1 LHLTLKFDYAK
12 TFFHCYFTIL
22 ALTSFSQSKSS
33 NEIVAEGAAK
43 AKTTPDL
50 AIFTLSV
57 EKRDTI
63 EKNALASLNKTVD
76 QLVKSLT
83 ELGFGNENIKI
94 ANYDISSSTDDDGRK
109 TYTTSNVLKVNFRID
124 HKLIDAF
131 YNEIQQAG
139 IQDLDVSFET
149 ILSDSLEKA
158 SRLKLVQQVIEDAK
172 INAKNISQT
181 LGVRIGKVKQVHK
194 YGADAPY
201 PEKVEM
207 VKFTP
212 PVIKRDTEVR
222 YNTAFDKFQVEDV
235 ELEERI
241 TIVYEIAN

>member
-1 LHLTLKFDYAK
+1 
-12 TFFHCYFTIL
+12 
-22 ALTSFSQSKSS
+22 
-33 NEIVAEGAAK
+33 
-43 AKTTPDL
+43 
-50 AIFTLSV
+50 
-57 EKRDTI
+57 
-63 EKNALASLNKTVD
+63 
-76 QLVKSLT
+76 
-83 ELGFGNENIKI
+83 
-94 ANYDISSSTDDDGRK
+94 
-109 TYTTSNVLKVNFRID
+109 VLKVNFRID

>member
-1 LHLTLKFDYAK
+1 MPKLFATTVLM
-12 TFFHCYFTIL
+12 FF
-22 ALTSFSQSKSS
+22 ALNVSSQSKLS
-33 NEIVAEGAAK
+33 NEIVSEGAAK
-43 AKTTPDL
+43 AKAKPDL
-50 AIFTLSV
+50 ATFTMSV

-76 QLVKSLT
+76 QLVKSLSQ
-83 ELGFGNENIKI
+83 LGFRNENIKI
-94 ANYDISSSTDDDGRK
+94 ANYDISSSTDDDHRK
-109 TYTTSNVLKVNFRID
+109 TYTVSNVLKVNFRID
-124 HKLIDAF
+124 NKLIDAF
-131 YNEIQQAG
+131 YNEIQQTG

-158 SRLKLVQQVIEDAK
+158 TRLKLVQQAIEDAK
-172 INAKNISQT
+172 INATNISHA
-181 LGVRIGKVKQVHK
+181 LGVRINKVKQVHK
-194 YGADAPY
+194 YGDDAPY

-212 PVIKRDTEVR
+212 PVIKRDTEIK

-241 TIVYEIAN
+241 TVVYEIVN